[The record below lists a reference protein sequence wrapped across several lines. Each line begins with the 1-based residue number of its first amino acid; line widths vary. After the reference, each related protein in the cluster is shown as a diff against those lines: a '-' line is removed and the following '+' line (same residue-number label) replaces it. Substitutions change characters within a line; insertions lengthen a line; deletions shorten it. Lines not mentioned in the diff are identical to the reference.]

1 MSTERTQLQN
11 FPGFM
16 ITLLFEHVHTQ
27 SYRGFALSHNFFGFS
42 FCLETIFYMNTCEY
56 TEPHN
61 IIDKKLNR

>member
-16 ITLLFEHVHTQ
+16 ITLLFEHVRTH
-27 SYRGFALSHNFFGFS
+27 SHIAALPYHIIFS